1 MRRASEYRRALLLV
15 GLLAGPLLAADWP
28 GFLGPRRDGISSET
42 GLLKTFPETGPPRV
56 WRVAAG
62 VGMAGLAVNQDR
74 LVTLADTGG
83 KQQVLALHAAT
94 GKRLWQTPVAPAY
107 RNGMGNGTRAT
118 PTITGDRVLVF
129 TGEGQLAA
137 LSLATGT
144 LLWKRDVVG
153 TLGGQVADYGMSSSP
168 LVVGKHVVVA
178 PGAPGATVA
187 AFQLA
192 DGQLAWKAGSGPAG
206 YSSPALLDVGGRP
219 QVVVFAGASAWG
231 LDPVKGT
238 RLWQFPFVT
247 DYDCNIA
254 TPLAHRGQ
262 VFLSSGENHGSVLLA
277 LKKNGSGFTPSAV
290 WESLGPTSVMRNE
303 WQTSILWKG
312 HLYGMD
318 NVGGAGPIT
327 HLNCVEVA
335 TGKRVWQKRRFG
347 KGNLIAAEGRL
358 WISTLKGELVLVAA
372 TPEGFTELARA
383 SVIGPT
389 RQAPALANG
398 KLYLRDNAEILCLDV
413 KAR

>member
-1 MRRASEYRRALLLV
+1 MRRVDDWRRGLLLV
-15 GLLAGPLLAADWP
+15 LLLTGPATAADWP

-42 GLLKTFPETGPPRV
+42 GLLKTFPATGPPRV
-56 WRVAAG
+56 WRFDAG
-62 VGMAGLAVNQDR
+62 VGMAGLAVSRNR
-74 LVTLADTGG
+74 LVTLADIGG
-83 KQQVLALHAAT
+83 KQQVLALQATT

-118 PTITGDRVLVF
+118 PTIVGDRVLVF
-129 TGEGQLAA
+129 TGEGRLAA
-137 LSLATGT
+137 LSLATGK
-144 LLWKRDVVG
+144 LLWKQDVVA

-168 LVVGKHVVVA
+168 LVAGKLVVVT
-178 PGAPGATVA
+178 PGAPAATVVA
-187 AFQLA
+187 YQLA
-192 DGQLAWKAGSGPAG
+192 DGKLAWKAGSGPAG
-206 YSSPALLDVGGRP
+206 YSSPALLNIGGRL
-219 QVVVFAGASAWG
+219 QVVAFAGASAWG

-238 RLWQFPFVT
+238 RLWQFPYVT

-290 WESLGPTSVMRNE
+290 WESFGPTSVMRNE

-335 TGKRVWQKRRFG
+335 TGKRVWQQRRFG
-347 KGNLIAAEGRL
+347 KGNLIAADGRL

-383 SVIGPT
+383 DVLGPT

>member
-168 LVVGKHVVVA
+168 LVVGKHVVVT